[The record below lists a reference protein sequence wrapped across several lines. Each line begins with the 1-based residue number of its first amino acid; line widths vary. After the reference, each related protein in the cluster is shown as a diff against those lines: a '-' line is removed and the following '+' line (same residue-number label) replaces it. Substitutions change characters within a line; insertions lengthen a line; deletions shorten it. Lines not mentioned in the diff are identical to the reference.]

1 MQAALL
7 EPDFLL
13 VGEVGCNR
21 RVGDAQLLD
30 VDLADDLANLPE
42 HLVAANCAEAKA
54 DIDQAQHI
62 QVVEALDPVAV
73 VFQLA
78 GGIDAADHRA
88 HGAAGDAGNVVA
100 SALDFFDHT
109 NVCVAPGPA

>member
-13 VGEVGCNR
+13 VGEVGGHR
-21 RVGDAQLLD
+21 RVGDAQVFD
-30 VDLADDLANLPE
+30 IDLADNLADLPE
-42 HLVAANCAEAKA
+42 DLLAPNRPEAKA
-54 DIDQAQHI
+54 HIDQAQHV
-62 QVVEALDPVAV
+62 QVVQTLDPVAV
-73 VFQLA
+73 LIELA
-78 GGIDAADHRA
+78 GGIDATNHRA
-88 HGAAGDAGNVVA
+88 HGAAGNTGDVVA